1 MAKDFRVVGGN
12 DGLETTLATI
22 ASATVIEAG
31 DLVGFGSATGICT
44 KAVAAD
50 TAVAYAPY
58 GSASGETKIEISKG
72 NDFMLEGT
80 TDADFAVTDKGILCD
95 LVGTTTLLID
105 IGTSSTDVFQVDAS
119 ENAGTDSS
127 KLNVRVKIN
136 KLLI

>member
-1 MAKDFRVVGGN
+1 MAKDFTVVGGN
-12 DGLETTLATI
+12 DGLETILATI
-22 ASATVIEAG
+22 ATGTVIEAG
-31 DLVGFGSATGICT
+31 DLVGFGAATGICT

-58 GSASGETKIEISKG
+58 GSADGEVKIEISKG

-136 KLLI
+136 KPLI